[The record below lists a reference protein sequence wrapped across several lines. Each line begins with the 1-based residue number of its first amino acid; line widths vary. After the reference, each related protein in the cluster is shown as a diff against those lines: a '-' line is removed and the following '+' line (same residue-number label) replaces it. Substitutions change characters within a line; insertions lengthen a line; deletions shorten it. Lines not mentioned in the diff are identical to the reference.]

1 MSNILHFRNLSMK
14 IVPLFALYEEVQ
26 QINLHVIIAEFLN
39 IKETENEFDICKQK
53 KIKLITAHLSPT
65 HNLIK

>member
-26 QINLHVIIAEFLN
+26 EINFHVIIAEFLN
-39 IKETENEFDICKQK
+39 IKETENCSKWTCEKLQNEFDIC
-53 KIKLITAHLSPT
+53 
-65 HNLIK
+65 